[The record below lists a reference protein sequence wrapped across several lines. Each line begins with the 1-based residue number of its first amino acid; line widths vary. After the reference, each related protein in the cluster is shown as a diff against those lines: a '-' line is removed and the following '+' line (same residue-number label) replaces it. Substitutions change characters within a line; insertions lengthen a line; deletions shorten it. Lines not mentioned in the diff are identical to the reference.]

1 MSNIVRI
8 GKKNGS
14 IKVNN
19 IYDAQNDIVESQED
33 YFKRQLEEARKQGF
47 ENGKMAA
54 FNELEKEFVKRLN
67 IKSQQFEEYISAINS
82 QLTEYEQSL
91 EKIILELAFV
101 YAERIIHREIER
113 ESNIIENINNA
124 AKKLAGAVKITI
136 RLNPEDYEFIKST
149 NQEILADESFS
160 KILFDKDDKIEKG
173 GCLIESEIGNVDA
186 RIISQFN
193 ELKQKVSTSLINNSK

>member
-19 IYDAQNDIVESQED
+19 IYDAQNNIVESQED

-124 AKKLAGAVKITI
+124 AKKLAGAVKVTI